1 MRLFRDFL
9 LTEQKNLHLEHL
21 EDEVLNGGVNGTRSA
36 INFLQSLRDML
47 AGSSKSRVD
56 VSVKWDGAPAIFV
69 GINPENGKFFVG
81 SKSVFA
87 KNAKLNYSVGDISTN
102 HAGGLADKLKVAFEV
117 LSPLRWNGIFQGDMM
132 FTDKDLKKETIEDKP
147 YVTFQPNT
155 ILYAVP
161 YKSADSFLS
170 AKMGVVWHTSYSGK
184 TMEDMTAKFGVK
196 LSQIPKTKEAWMM
209 DATYRDVSGTATFNK
224 KDTITITKILSNA
237 GKMFQSL
244 KPAVLSRI
252 VEDEPIRTL
261 IKTFNNTKVKSGEKI
276 KNTRQ
281 HTRGVIAF
289 AYDKLKK
296 DVEKVK
302 REQTKKAKQQV
313 MDEKMQFFRSNSSQ
327 LVKIFDMQ
335 NLLVDAK
342 EMIIRKLEGAKG
354 LTQTFIKTNKGF
366 KVTAPEGFVAV
377 DRLAGTAVKLVDRM
391 EFSMHNFTAAKEW
404 DK

>member
-69 GINPENGKFFVG
+69 GINPENDKFFVG

-87 KNAKLNYSVGDISTN
+87 KNAKLNYSTSDISTN

-132 FTDKDLKKETIEDKP
+132 FTNNDLKKETIEDKP
-147 YVTFQPNT
+147 YVTFRPNT

-161 YKSADSFLS
+161 YKSADSILS

-184 TMEDMTAKFGVK
+184 TMEDMTAKFGVT

-224 KDTITITKILSNA
+224 ADTITITKILSNA

-296 DVEKVK
+296 DVDKVK

>member
-56 VSVKWDGAPAIFV
+56 VSVKWDGAPALFV

-81 SKSVFA
+81 SKSVFG
-87 KNAKLNYSVGDISTN
+87 KNAKLNYSINDVSAN
-102 HAGGLADKLKVAFEV
+102 HMGELADKLKVAFEV
-117 LSPLRWNGIFQGDMM
+117 FSPLRWNGIFQGDMM
-132 FTDKDLKKETIEDKP
+132 FLPRHLKKETIEDRP

-155 ILYAVP
+155 IVYAVP
-161 YKSADSFLS
+161 YKSADSILS

-184 TMEDMTAKFGVK
+184 TMEGMTAKFGVT
-196 LSQIPKTKEAWMM
+196 LSQIPKTKEAWMQ

-237 GKMFQSL
+237 GKVFQSL
-244 KPAVLSRI
+244 KPAVLSKI

-289 AYDKLKK
+289 AYDNLKK
-296 DVEKVK
+296 DVDKVK
-302 REQTKKAKQQV
+302 REQNKKAKQQV

-342 EMIIRKLEGAKG
+342 EMIIRKLEGAKS
-354 LTQTFIKTNKGF
+354 LAQTFIKTDRGF

-377 DRLAGTAVKLVDRM
+377 DRLAGKAVKLVDRM
-391 EFSMHNFTAAKEW
+391 EFSMHNFTAAKGW

>member
-56 VSVKWDGAPAIFV
+56 VSVKWDGAPALFV

-81 SKSVFA
+81 SKSVFGT
-87 KNAKLNYSVGDISTN
+87 NAKLNYSINDVSAN
-102 HAGGLADKLKVAFEV
+102 HMGELADKLKVAFEV
-117 LSPLRWNGIFQGDMM
+117 FSPLRWNGIFQGDMM
-132 FTDKDLKKETIEDKP
+132 FLPRHLKKETIEDRP

-155 ILYAVP
+155 IVYAVP
-161 YKSADSFLS
+161 YKSADSILS

-184 TMEDMTAKFGVK
+184 TMEGMTAKFGVT
-196 LSQIPKTKEAWMM
+196 LSQIPKTKEAWMQ

-237 GKMFQSL
+237 GKVFQSL
-244 KPAVLSRI
+244 KPAVLSKI

-289 AYDKLKK
+289 AYDNLKK
-296 DVEKVK
+296 DVDKVK

-342 EMIIRKLEGAKG
+342 EMIIRKLEGAKS
-354 LTQTFIKTNKGF
+354 LAQTFIKTDRGF

-377 DRLAGTAVKLVDRM
+377 DRLAGKAVKLVDRM
-391 EFSMHNFTAAKEW
+391 EFSMHNFTAAKGW

>member
-117 LSPLRWNGIFQGDMM
+117 LSPLSWNGIFQGDMM
-132 FTDKDLKKETIEDKP
+132 FTNNDLKKETIEDKP

-184 TMEDMTAKFGVK
+184 TMEGMTAKFGVK

>member
-69 GINPENGKFFVG
+69 GINPENDKFFVG

-117 LSPLRWNGIFQGDMM
+117 LSPLSWNGIFQGDMM
-132 FTDKDLKKETIEDKP
+132 FTNNDLKKETIEDKP

-161 YKSADSFLS
+161 YKSADSILS

>member
-69 GINPENGKFFVG
+69 GINPENEKFFVG

-132 FTDKDLKKETIEDKP
+132 FTNNDLKKETIEDKP

-161 YKSADSFLS
+161 YKSADSILS

-184 TMEDMTAKFGVK
+184 TMEDMTAKFGVT

-296 DVEKVK
+296 DVDKVK

-354 LTQTFIKTNKGF
+354 LTQTFIKTDRGF

-377 DRLAGTAVKLVDRM
+377 DRLAGKAVKLVDRM
-391 EFSMHNFTAAKEW
+391 EFSMHNFTAAKGW

>member
-132 FTDKDLKKETIEDKP
+132 FTNNDLKKETIEDKP

>member
-21 EDEVLNGGVNGTRSA
+21 EDEVLNGGINGTRSA

>member
-1 MRLFRDFL
+1 MRQFRDFL

-56 VSVKWDGAPAIFV
+56 VTVKWDGAPAIFAGV
-69 GINPENGKFFVG
+69 NPENEKFFVG
-81 SKSVFA
+81 TKGVFA
-87 KNAKLNYSVGDISTN
+87 KTKPKLNYSIDDINTN
-102 HAGGLADKLKVAFEV
+102 HSGGLADKLKVAFEV

-132 FTDKDLKKETIEDKP
+132 FTSDDLKKETIDGQP

-155 ILYAVP
+155 IVYAVP
-161 YKSADSFLS
+161 YKSAGSVLS

-184 TMEDMTAKFGVK
+184 TMEGMTAKFGVK
-196 LSQIPKTKEAWMM
+196 LSQIPKTNQAWMQ

-224 KDTITITKILSNA
+224 TETDAITKILSQA
-237 GKMFQSL
+237 GKTFHTL
-244 KPAVLSRI
+244 KKNVLTTI
-252 VEDEPIRTL
+252 VEDETIRTM
-261 IKTFNNTKVKSGEKI
+261 IKTFNNTKVRSGEKI
-276 KNTRQ
+276 KNTRM
-281 HTRGVIAF
+281 HTSGAIAF
-289 AYDKLKK
+289 AYDKMKK
-296 DVEKVK
+296 DISKVK
-302 REQTKKAKQQV
+302 REESKKAKQQV
-313 MDEKMQFFRSNSSQ
+313 MDEKMKFFRSNSSQ

-354 LTQTFIKTNKGF
+354 LADTFVKTDRGF
-366 KVTAPEGFVAV
+366 RVTPAEGFVAI
-377 DRLAGTAVKLVDRM
+377 DKMGKAVKLVDRM
-391 EFSMHNFTAAKEW
+391 EFSMHNFNAAKAW

>member
-117 LSPLRWNGIFQGDMM
+117 LSPLSWNGIFQGDMM
-132 FTDKDLKKETIEDKP
+132 FTNNDLKKETIEDRP

-296 DVEKVK
+296 DVDKVK

-354 LTQTFIKTNKGF
+354 LTQTFIKTNRGF

>member
-132 FTDKDLKKETIEDKP
+132 FTNNDLKKETIEDRP

-184 TMEDMTAKFGVK
+184 TMEGMTAKFGVK

-296 DVEKVK
+296 DVDKVK

-354 LTQTFIKTNKGF
+354 LTQTFIKTNRGF

>member
-56 VSVKWDGAPAIFV
+56 VSVKWDGAPALFV

-81 SKSVFA
+81 SKSVFG
-87 KNAKLNYSVGDISTN
+87 KNAKLNYSINDVSAN
-102 HAGGLADKLKVAFEV
+102 HMGELADKLKVAFEV
-117 LSPLRWNGIFQGDMM
+117 FSPLRWNGIFQGDMM
-132 FTDKDLKKETIEDKP
+132 FLPRHLKKETIEDKP

-155 ILYAVP
+155 IVYAVP
-161 YKSADSFLS
+161 YKSADSILS

-184 TMEDMTAKFGVK
+184 TMEGMTAKFGVT
-196 LSQIPKTKEAWMM
+196 LSQIPKTKEAWMQ

-224 KDTITITKILSNA
+224 KDTIAITKILSNA
-237 GKMFQSL
+237 GKVFQSL
-244 KPAVLSRI
+244 KPAVLSKI

-289 AYDKLKK
+289 AYDNLKK
-296 DVEKVK
+296 DVDKVK

-342 EMIIRKLEGAKG
+342 EMIIRKLEGAKS
-354 LTQTFIKTNKGF
+354 LAQTFIKTDRGF

-377 DRLAGTAVKLVDRM
+377 DRLAGKAVKLVDRM
-391 EFSMHNFTAAKEW
+391 EFSMHNFTAAKGW

>member
-132 FTDKDLKKETIEDKP
+132 FTNNDLKKETIEDKP
-147 YVTFQPNT
+147 YVTFRPNT

-161 YKSADSFLS
+161 YKSADSILS

-296 DVEKVK
+296 DVDKVK

-354 LTQTFIKTNKGF
+354 LTQTFIKTNRGF

>member
-1 MRLFRDFL
+1 
-9 LTEQKNLHLEHL
+9 
-21 EDEVLNGGVNGTRSA
+21 
-36 INFLQSLRDML
+36 
-47 AGSSKSRVD
+47 
-56 VSVKWDGAPAIFV
+56 
-69 GINPENGKFFVG
+69 
-81 SKSVFA
+81 
-87 KNAKLNYSVGDISTN
+87 
-102 HAGGLADKLKVAFEV
+102 
-117 LSPLRWNGIFQGDMM
+117 
-132 FTDKDLKKETIEDKP
+132 
-147 YVTFQPNT
+147 
-155 ILYAVP
+155 
-161 YKSADSFLS
+161 
-170 AKMGVVWHTSYSGK
+170 MGVVWHTSYSGK
-184 TMEDMTAKFGVK
+184 TMEGMTAKFGVT

-224 KDTITITKILSNA
+224 KDTIAITKILSNA
-237 GKMFQSL
+237 GKVFQSL
-244 KPAVLSRI
+244 KPAVLSKI

-289 AYDKLKK
+289 AYDNLKK
-296 DVEKVK
+296 DVDKVK

-342 EMIIRKLEGAKG
+342 EMIIRKLEGAKS
-354 LTQTFIKTNKGF
+354 LAQTFIKTDRGF

-377 DRLAGTAVKLVDRM
+377 DRLAGKAVKLVDRM
-391 EFSMHNFTAAKEW
+391 EFSMHNFTAAKGW

>member
-21 EDEVLNGGVNGTRSA
+21 EDEILNGGINGTRSA

-117 LSPLRWNGIFQGDMM
+117 LSPLSWNGIFQGDMM
-132 FTDKDLKKETIEDKP
+132 FTNNDLKKETIEDKP

-296 DVEKVK
+296 DVDKVK

-354 LTQTFIKTNKGF
+354 LTQTFIKTNRGF

>member
-132 FTDKDLKKETIEDKP
+132 FTNNDLKKETIEDKP

-161 YKSADSFLS
+161 YKSADSILS

-184 TMEDMTAKFGVK
+184 TMEDMTAKFGVT

-289 AYDKLKK
+289 AYDNLKK
-296 DVEKVK
+296 DVDKVK

-354 LTQTFIKTNKGF
+354 LTQTFIKTDRGF

-377 DRLAGTAVKLVDRM
+377 DRLAGKAVKLVDRM
-391 EFSMHNFTAAKEW
+391 EFSMHNFTAAKGW

>member
-117 LSPLRWNGIFQGDMM
+117 LSLLRWNGIFQGDMM
-132 FTDKDLKKETIEDKP
+132 FTNNDLKKETIEDKP

-161 YKSADSFLS
+161 YKSADSILS

-184 TMEDMTAKFGVK
+184 TMEDMTAKFGVT

-237 GKMFQSL
+237 GKMFQSM
-244 KPAVLSRI
+244 KPAVLARI

-354 LTQTFIKTNKGF
+354 LTQTFIKTNRGF

>member
-21 EDEVLNGGVNGTRSA
+21 EDEVLNGGINGTRSA

-87 KNAKLNYSVGDISTN
+87 KNAKLNYSTSDISAN

-117 LSPLRWNGIFQGDMM
+117 LSPLSWNGIFQGDMM
-132 FTDKDLKKETIEDKP
+132 FTNNDLKKETIEDQP

-184 TMEDMTAKFGVK
+184 TMEDMTAKFGVT

-281 HTRGVIAF
+281 HTRGAIAF
-289 AYDKLKK
+289 AYDNLKK
-296 DVEKVK
+296 DVDKVK

-354 LTQTFIKTNKGF
+354 LTQTFIKTNRGF

>member
-132 FTDKDLKKETIEDKP
+132 FTNNDLKKETIEDKP

-184 TMEDMTAKFGVK
+184 TMEGMTAKFGVK

-296 DVEKVK
+296 DVDKVK

-354 LTQTFIKTNKGF
+354 LTQTFIKTNRGF

>member
-69 GINPENGKFFVG
+69 GINPENDKFFVG

-117 LSPLRWNGIFQGDMM
+117 LSPLSWNGIFQGDMM
-132 FTDKDLKKETIEDKP
+132 FTNNDLKKETIEDRP

-296 DVEKVK
+296 DVDKVK

>member
-117 LSPLRWNGIFQGDMM
+117 LSPLSWNGIFQGDMM
-132 FTDKDLKKETIEDKP
+132 FTNNDLKKETIEDKP
-147 YVTFQPNT
+147 YVTFRPNT

-161 YKSADSFLS
+161 YKSADSILS

-296 DVEKVK
+296 DVDKVK

>member
-21 EDEVLNGGVNGTRSA
+21 EDEVPNGGVNGTRSA

-69 GINPENGKFFVG
+69 GINPENDKFFVG

-117 LSPLRWNGIFQGDMM
+117 FSPLRWNGIFQGDMM
-132 FTDKDLKKETIEDKP
+132 FTDKDLKKETIEDRP

-161 YKSADSFLS
+161 YKSADSILS

-184 TMEDMTAKFGVK
+184 TMEDMTAKFGVT

-289 AYDKLKK
+289 AYDNLKK
-296 DVEKVK
+296 DVDKVK

>member
-132 FTDKDLKKETIEDKP
+132 FTNNDLKKETIEDKP

-296 DVEKVK
+296 DVDKVK

-354 LTQTFIKTNKGF
+354 LTQTFIKTNRGF

>member
-56 VSVKWDGAPAIFV
+56 VSVKWDGAPALFV

-81 SKSVFA
+81 SKSVFG
-87 KNAKLNYSVGDISTN
+87 KNAKLNYSINDVSAN
-102 HAGGLADKLKVAFEV
+102 HMGELADKLKVAFEV
-117 LSPLRWNGIFQGDMM
+117 FSPLRWNGIFQGDMM
-132 FTDKDLKKETIEDKP
+132 FLPRHLKKETIEDRP

-155 ILYAVP
+155 IVYAVP
-161 YKSADSFLS
+161 YKSADSILS

-184 TMEDMTAKFGVK
+184 TMEGMTAKFGVT

-237 GKMFQSL
+237 GKVFQSL

-281 HTRGVIAF
+281 HTRGAIAF
-289 AYDKLKK
+289 AYDNLKK
-296 DVEKVK
+296 DVDKVK

-342 EMIIRKLEGAKG
+342 EMIIRKLEGAKS
-354 LTQTFIKTNKGF
+354 LAQTFIKTDRGF

-377 DRLAGTAVKLVDRM
+377 DRLAGKAVKLVDRM
-391 EFSMHNFTAAKEW
+391 EFSMHNFTAAKGW

>member
-21 EDEVLNGGVNGTRSA
+21 EDEVLNGGVNGTSSA

-69 GINPENGKFFVG
+69 GINPENDKFFVG

-117 LSPLRWNGIFQGDMM
+117 LSPLSWNGIFQGDMM
-132 FTDKDLKKETIEDKP
+132 FTNNDLKKETIEDKP
-147 YVTFQPNT
+147 YVTFRPNT

-161 YKSADSFLS
+161 YKSADSILS

-296 DVEKVK
+296 DVDKVK

-354 LTQTFIKTNKGF
+354 LTQTFIKTDRGF

>member
-132 FTDKDLKKETIEDKP
+132 FTNNDLKKETIEDKP

-161 YKSADSFLS
+161 YKSADSILS

-296 DVEKVK
+296 DVDKVK

>member
-21 EDEVLNGGVNGTRSA
+21 EDEVLNGGVNGTRCA

-69 GINPENGKFFVG
+69 GINPENDKFFVG

-296 DVEKVK
+296 DVDKVK

>member
-87 KNAKLNYSVGDISTN
+87 KNAKLNYSTSDISAN

-132 FTDKDLKKETIEDKP
+132 FTNNDLKKETIEDRP

-196 LSQIPKTKEAWMM
+196 LSQIPKTKEAWMQ

-296 DVEKVK
+296 DVDKVK

-354 LTQTFIKTNKGF
+354 LTQTFIKTNRGF

>member
-132 FTDKDLKKETIEDKP
+132 FTNNDLKKETIEDKP
-147 YVTFQPNT
+147 YVTFRPNT

-161 YKSADSFLS
+161 YKSADSILS

-244 KPAVLSRI
+244 KPAVLARI

-296 DVEKVK
+296 DVDKVK

>member
-21 EDEVLNGGVNGTRSA
+21 EDEVLNGGINGTRSA

-117 LSPLRWNGIFQGDMM
+117 LSPLSWNGIFQGDMM
-132 FTDKDLKKETIEDKP
+132 FTNNDLKKETIEDKP
-147 YVTFQPNT
+147 YVTFRPNT

-161 YKSADSFLS
+161 YKSADLILS

>member
-69 GINPENGKFFVG
+69 GINPENDKFFVG

-132 FTDKDLKKETIEDKP
+132 FTNNDLKKETIEDKP

>member
-132 FTDKDLKKETIEDKP
+132 FTNNDLKKETIEDRP

-161 YKSADSFLS
+161 YKSADSILS

-296 DVEKVK
+296 DVDKVK

-354 LTQTFIKTNKGF
+354 LTQTFIKTNRGF

>member
-132 FTDKDLKKETIEDKP
+132 FTNNDLKKETIEDKP
-147 YVTFQPNT
+147 YVTFRPNT

-161 YKSADSFLS
+161 YKSADSILS

-184 TMEDMTAKFGVK
+184 TMEDMTATFGVK
-196 LSQIPKTKEAWMM
+196 LSQIPKTKEAWMQ

-296 DVEKVK
+296 DVDKVK

>member
-56 VSVKWDGAPAIFV
+56 VSVKWDGAPALFV

-81 SKSVFA
+81 SKSVFGT
-87 KNAKLNYSVGDISTN
+87 NAKLNYSINDVSAN
-102 HAGGLADKLKVAFEV
+102 HMGELADKLKVAFEV
-117 LSPLRWNGIFQGDMM
+117 FSPLRWNGIFQGDMM
-132 FTDKDLKKETIEDKP
+132 FLPRHLKKETIEDKP
-147 YVTFQPNT
+147 YVTFRPNT

-161 YKSADSFLS
+161 YKSADSILS

-184 TMEDMTAKFGVK
+184 TMEGMTAKFGVT
-196 LSQIPKTKEAWMM
+196 LSQIPKTKEAWMQ

-224 KDTITITKILSNA
+224 KDTIAITKILSNA
-237 GKMFQSL
+237 GKVFQSL
-244 KPAVLSRI
+244 KPAVLSKI

-289 AYDKLKK
+289 AYDNLKK
-296 DVEKVK
+296 DVDKVK

-354 LTQTFIKTNKGF
+354 LTQTFIKTDRGF

-377 DRLAGTAVKLVDRM
+377 DRLAGKAVKLVDRM
-391 EFSMHNFTAAKEW
+391 EFSMHNFTAAKGW

>member
-21 EDEVLNGGVNGTRSA
+21 EDEVLNGGINGTRSA

-69 GINPENGKFFVG
+69 GINPENDKFFVG

-102 HAGGLADKLKVAFEV
+102 HTGGLADKLKVAFEV

-132 FTDKDLKKETIEDKP
+132 FTNNDLKKETIEDKP

-161 YKSADSFLS
+161 YKSADSILS

-184 TMEDMTAKFGVK
+184 TMEDMTATFGVK
-196 LSQIPKTKEAWMM
+196 LSQIPKTKEAWMQ

-224 KDTITITKILSNA
+224 ADTITITKILSNA

-296 DVEKVK
+296 DVDKVK

>member
-69 GINPENGKFFVG
+69 GINPENDKFFVG

-132 FTDKDLKKETIEDKP
+132 FTNNDLKKETIEDKP

-161 YKSADSFLS
+161 YKSADSILS

-184 TMEDMTAKFGVK
+184 TMEDMTAKFGVT